1 MLDKSAAP
9 PTFFLIFFDEFILF
23 LADTYLTLTNSTARF
38 AAGRSSGGDF
48 VPEHVAKARNSF
60 VDKWDATTTSQQL
73 LAEGG
78 NELPGGN

>member
-1 MLDKSAAP
+1 MP
-9 PTFFLIFFDEFILF
+9 
-23 LADTYLTLTNSTARF
+23 TARF